1 MSYIT
6 KQIKIIVD
14 VFILEYKEIED
25 NLTNWKWK
33 KMLKEMVTKDIMPF
47 QMHKFYSNFDIFT
60 INIWLDF
67 SFN

>member
-1 MSYIT
+1 MFYIT
-6 KQIKIIVD
+6 RQIKIMLD
-14 VFILEYKEIED
+14 VFKLEYKEIED

-47 QMHKFYSNFDIFT
+47 QMHKLYSNFGIFA
-60 INIWLDF
+60 INMWLNL